1 MMDLWKMGTAV
12 MSSKP
17 WSCAKVVPPMM
28 LKVRCNKAVCG
39 GRKIRQP
46 LSVAML
52 KSPLL
57 NGSAMLA
64 LLGTLSKIWHSWHRL
79 CHVQCDPIKLLSG

>member
-1 MMDLWKMGTAV
+1 MI
-12 MSSKP
+12 
-17 WSCAKVVPPMM
+17 

-46 LSVAML
+46 LSVAVAML
-52 KSPLL
+52 TSPLL

-64 LLGTLSKIWHSWHRL
+64 LLGTLSKIWRSWHRL
-79 CHVQCDPIKLLSG
+79 HHVQCDPIKLLSG